1 MGARKKRRNLPPS
14 QRKHRFLREFKR
26 VGTLSAGCRAAGI
39 SPGEM
44 FAWLDDEKFRRR
56 LCEAKLVFTERLE
69 ELLIHQIFE
78 EGDGVALRFKLRA
91 DLGSK
96 YGGLTQ
102 PVSPAA
108 FLSMWQREL
117 ERESGRASSAF

>member
-39 SPGEM
+39 SHGELL
-44 FAWLDDEKFRRR
+44 AWLDDEKFRRR
-56 LCEAKLVFTERLE
+56 LCEAKLVFADRLE
-69 ELLIHQIFE
+69 ELLNHQIFE
-78 EGDGVALRFKLRA
+78 EEDGVALRFKLRA
-91 DLGSK
+91 ELGGK
-96 YGGLTQ
+96 YGGLIQ
-102 PVSPAA
+102 PASPAA

-117 ERESGRASSAF
+117 ERESGRARSAY